1 MDFSHNNTSLGVDF
15 RNSKIIQASEKCHTT
30 DEKKAEE
37 TRVGAKKI
45 TPTPYSM

>member
-1 MDFSHNNTSLGVDF
+1 MDFSHNNTSF
-15 RNSKIIQASEKCHTT
+15 SKIIQASEKCHTT